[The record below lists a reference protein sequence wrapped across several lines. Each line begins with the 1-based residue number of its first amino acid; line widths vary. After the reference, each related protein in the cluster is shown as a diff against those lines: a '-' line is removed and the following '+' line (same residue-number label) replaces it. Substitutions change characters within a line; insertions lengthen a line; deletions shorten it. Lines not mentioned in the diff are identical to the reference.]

1 LQQKPSSQSG
11 NGKQQEKRS
20 LMIFVGAVIIL
31 VAIGVIVHL
40 NSDPTHDNV
49 TKFFEQRKTPEEFK
63 AYKDREEDAKAKAER
78 NIFLQD

>member
-1 LQQKPSSQSG
+1 MQQKPSSHSG

-20 LMIFVGAVIIL
+20 LMIFVGAVIVL
-31 VAIGVIVHL
+31 VAVGVIVHL

-49 TKFFEQRKTPEEFK
+49 AKFFEKRKTPVEFK
-63 AYKDREEDAKAKAER
+63 EYKDREEDAKTKAER